1 MNIHWKDWCWSC
13 NSNTLATWCKKLTPW
28 KRPWCWERLKAGEG
42 DDGGWDGWMASLIQW
57 TWDEF
62 EQFPDADDGQ
72 GSLACCSPWGCKESD
87 MTEQLNWTDCFI
99 LMILQ
104 KCFIFQI
111 HGKDYENY
119 DFWNLSHHTTGLDKN
134 LQNPNEKIEFIK
146 LLTKEQDQQELI
158 HVGLNQLM
166 RMIGIFYDL
175 FESSWFNVLFS
186 TFKETSFSFLLSY
199 LWLISSCSSI
209 LLGLPRWLRW

>member
-1 MNIHWKDWCWSC
+1 MKWWGLALLWCE
-13 NSNTLATWCKKLTPW
+13 KLTHW
-28 KRPWCWERLKAGEG
+28 ERLWCWERLKAGEG
-42 DDGGWDGWMASLIQW
+42 DDGGWDGWIASLIQW
-57 TWDEF
+57 TYEF
-62 EQFPDADDGQ
+62 EQFPDAGDGQ

-175 FESSWFNVLFS
+175 FETSWFNVLFS